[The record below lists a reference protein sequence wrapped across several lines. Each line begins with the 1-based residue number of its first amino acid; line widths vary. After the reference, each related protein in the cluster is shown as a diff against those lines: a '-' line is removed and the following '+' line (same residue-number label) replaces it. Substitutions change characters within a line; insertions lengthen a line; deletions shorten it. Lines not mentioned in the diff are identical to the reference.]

1 MNRIIIQLGT
11 IYEEYTVPY
20 AIARAVD
27 VLMSNLKRSS
37 CIKADIDKEQYDY
50 ILEQL
55 KGNK

>member
-11 IYEEYTVPY
+11 TYDEYIVPY

-27 VLMSNLKRSS
+27 VLMTNLNRGV
-37 CIKADIDKEQYDY
+37 KADIDKEQYDY

-55 KGNK
+55 KGE